1 MNETNSHLPPVQ
13 GGNGLF
19 VPITLEEMAKSPEIF
34 GRAGAVCS
42 EVAGTP
48 PVVPQELQNAVT
60 EPKVQRLNC
69 ANASELFYL
78 VVNILNHQKPLWR
91 YQNHFYM
98 KENNVYVPYNKKVF
112 ICRVYSDVTAL
123 GYEFTQPAICSITNE
138 LEMRADLYQGEPND
152 ERYTYCS
159 NGFLNNR
166 TGLFDIVSDYFPTIQ
181 LTGAYLG
188 SGPQYHPNMDRFMS
202 ILFAGD
208 KMLEERAYQII
219 GYCISSD
226 AHAKRFFVFPG
237 ASGDNGKS
245 TFIHLIRSLLSSSAV
260 KGLSMKKICLAAIL
274 QCQRFRRHGSTLALM
289 NAPWNSIQISW
300 LS

>member
-123 GYEFTQPAICSITNE
+123 GYEFTQPAICSITNSWKCE
-138 LEMRADLYQGEPND
+138 LICTKESQMTNAIPIV
-152 ERYTYCS
+152 
-159 NGFLNNR
+159 R
-166 TGLFDIVSDYFPTIQ
+166 TAF
-181 LTGAYLG
+181 
-188 SGPQYHPNMDRFMS
+188 
-202 ILFAGD
+202 
-208 KMLEERAYQII
+208 
-219 GYCISSD
+219 
-226 AHAKRFFVFPG
+226 
-237 ASGDNGKS
+237 
-245 TFIHLIRSLLSSSAV
+245 
-260 KGLSMKKICLAAIL
+260 
-274 QCQRFRRHGSTLALM
+274 
-289 NAPWNSIQISW
+289 
-300 LS
+300 